1 MGLALGETVKHV
13 SQIMSCGQLSKD
25 MLDFPMLSRLTQ
37 LQSQLKGWVSHFHGF
52 AMVLMFLVYSITV
65 CADDKTARP
74 ENSRRV
80 GTRLSHL

>member
-37 LQSQLKGWVSHFHGF
+37 LQSQLERLGF
-52 AMVLMFLVYSITV
+52 AL
-65 CADDKTARP
+65 
-74 ENSRRV
+74 SRFRHGPDV
-80 GTRLSHL
+80 FGVFNYCLCR